1 MKYDVAIVG
10 SGPAGLTAGIFA
22 TRGGLKTVCFDHSGF
37 GGQASLSY
45 DISNY
50 PGFNSISGYDLT
62 EKMFEQAKYNG
73 VEFVDGKVENIKQQN
88 QQFELAVNGNR
99 YLASKLIIASGTIP
113 KALGVGE
120 ENFIGKGVSYCASCD
135 GNFFKNK
142 TVAIVGGGD
151 TAFEYA
157 EYMSRIANKIYLLNR
172 SEKFRASDFRVEN
185 AKKIKNLEILTNAV
199 VLKIVGDHTVEE
211 IECEVNGKSEK
222 LKIDGLFVAIGHE
235 PKVDFLDFEI
245 DKDSN
250 GYVVTN
256 ENMQTSVKNVY
267 ACGDVIQKHFRQVI
281 TACADGAIAGNAC
294 ITKEG

>member
-73 VEFVDGKVENIKQQN
+73 VEFVDGTVENIKHTK
-88 QQFELAVNGNR
+88 QQFELFVDGNK

-120 ENFIGKGVSYCASCD
+120 EKFIGKGVSYCASCD

-142 TVAIVGGGD
+142 IVAIVGGGD

-172 SEKFRASDFRVEN
+172 SEKFRASDFRVAN

-199 VLKIVGDHTVEE
+199 VSKIVGEGVVDGIQCV
-211 IECEVNGKSEK
+211 INGESET
-222 LKIDGLFVAIGHE
+222 LRIDGLFVAIGHE

-245 DKDSN
+245 DKSPN
-250 GYVVTN
+250 GYVITN

-267 ACGDVIQKHFRQVI
+267 ACGDVVQKHFRQVI

>member
-62 EKMFEQAKYNG
+62 EKMFEQAKDNG
-73 VEFVDGKVENIKQQN
+73 VIFVDGKVENIKQQN
-88 QQFELAVNGNR
+88 QQFELIVDGNK

-113 KALGVGE
+113 KDLGIGE
-120 ENFIGKGVSYCASCD
+120 EKFIGKGVSYCASCD

-172 SEKFRASDFRVEN
+172 SEKFRASDFRVAN
-185 AKKIKNLEILTNAV
+185 AKKLKNLEILTNAV
-199 VLKIVGDHTVEE
+199 VSKIVGEHGVEV
-211 IECEVNGKSEK
+211 IECEINGKPEK
-222 LKIDGLFVAIGHE
+222 LRIDGLFVAIGHE

-250 GYVVTN
+250 GYVITN

-267 ACGDVIQKHFRQVI
+267 ACGDVVQKHFRQVV

>member
-62 EKMFEQAKYNG
+62 EKMFEQAKDNG
-73 VEFVDGKVENIKQQN
+73 VIFVDGKVENIKQTKQE
-88 QQFELAVNGNR
+88 FELVVDGNK

-113 KALGVGE
+113 KALGIGE
-120 ENFIGKGVSYCASCD
+120 EKFIGKGVSYCASCD

-172 SEKFRASDFRVEN
+172 SEKFRASDFRVVN
-185 AKKIKNLEILTNAV
+185 AKTIKNLEILTNAV
-199 VLKIVGDHTVEE
+199 VLKIVGEHGVEE
-211 IECEVNGKSEK
+211 IECEINGKPEK
-222 LKIDGLFVAIGHE
+222 LRIDGLFVAIGHE

-245 DKDSN
+245 DKSPN
-250 GYVVTN
+250 GYVITN

-267 ACGDVIQKHFRQVI
+267 ACGDVVKKHFRQVI